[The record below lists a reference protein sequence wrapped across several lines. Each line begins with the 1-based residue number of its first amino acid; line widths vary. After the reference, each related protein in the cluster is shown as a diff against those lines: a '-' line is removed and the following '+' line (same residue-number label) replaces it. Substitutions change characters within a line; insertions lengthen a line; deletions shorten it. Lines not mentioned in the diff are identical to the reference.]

1 MADANFI
8 PEEQQHPALYTLKS
22 ESEESKHMK
31 LYWLTLRID
40 EDCFEEEKQKNKT

>member
-1 MADANFI
+1 MSFTKPLSAFLSPMADANFI

-31 LYWLTLRID
+31 LY
-40 EDCFEEEKQKNKT
+40 